1 MSQNHSAQAQRR
13 GPGGGGMMFGGR
25 GGFGMP
31 VQKAKNFRGT
41 LFRLLGYFKPQKYYL
56 IAVLVA
62 AILSTAFNIVG
73 PKVLGLAITKLFE
86 GFVLKLRHVPGAS
99 IDFAYID
106 RILLILA
113 GLYIISSLFMYV
125 QQYIMAGV
133 AQRTVYHMR
142 REVDEKLAHLP
153 LRYYDSRT
161 HGEILSRAVN
171 DMDNIANTL
180 QQNLTQFITSV
191 VTVVGVVVMMLTI
204 SPLLTLVVAITL
216 PLSIIVTTVIAKRSQ
231 RYFAQQQRA
240 LGELNGHVEEAYNGH
255 KIVKAFGGEARSIV
269 TFNEHNDKLYEAGW
283 RAQFVSGMIMP
294 LMMSIGNI
302 GYVFVAV
309 IGGIMVTR
317 NAIQLGDIQAFIQY
331 ARQFTQPITQLAA
344 ITNSIQL
351 TIASAERVFEL
362 LDEDEETPDP
372 VPAAVIAEPQ
382 GAVQFVHA
390 NFGYSPDVPLIED
403 MNINV
408 KPGQTIAIVG
418 PTGAGKTT
426 LVNLLMRF
434 YDLDSGQIL
443 VDGIDTRTME
453 RGDLRRMFGMV
464 LQDTWLFNGT
474 IRDNSA

>member
-161 HGEILSRAVN
+161 HG
-171 DMDNIANTL
+171 
-180 QQNLTQFITSV
+180 
-191 VTVVGVVVMMLTI
+191 
-204 SPLLTLVVAITL
+204 
-216 PLSIIVTTVIAKRSQ
+216 
-231 RYFAQQQRA
+231 
-240 LGELNGHVEEAYNGH
+240 
-255 KIVKAFGGEARSIV
+255 
-269 TFNEHNDKLYEAGW
+269 
-283 RAQFVSGMIMP
+283 
-294 LMMSIGNI
+294 
-302 GYVFVAV
+302 
-309 IGGIMVTR
+309 
-317 NAIQLGDIQAFIQY
+317 
-331 ARQFTQPITQLAA
+331 
-344 ITNSIQL
+344 
-351 TIASAERVFEL
+351 
-362 LDEDEETPDP
+362 
-372 VPAAVIAEPQ
+372 
-382 GAVQFVHA
+382 
-390 NFGYSPDVPLIED
+390 
-403 MNINV
+403 
-408 KPGQTIAIVG
+408 
-418 PTGAGKTT
+418 
-426 LVNLLMRF
+426 
-434 YDLDSGQIL
+434 
-443 VDGIDTRTME
+443 
-453 RGDLRRMFGMV
+453 
-464 LQDTWLFNGT
+464 
-474 IRDNSA
+474 